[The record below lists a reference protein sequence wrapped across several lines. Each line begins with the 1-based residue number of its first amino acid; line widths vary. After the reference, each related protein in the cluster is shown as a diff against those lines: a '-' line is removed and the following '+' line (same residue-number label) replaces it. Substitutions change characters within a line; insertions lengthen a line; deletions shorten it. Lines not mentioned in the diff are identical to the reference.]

1 MPEEPV
7 KKTKEEILKTPL
19 SELELKIANSPLE
32 PLIKKLYDE
41 LGQTGIQFRPATY
54 LSTDWGCPDDV
65 PVIGIPFYLADEML
79 WKIEKENGE
88 LGEKVNTSAD
98 QEEILQILRHEA
110 GHAFNYAYR
119 LHDLPGW
126 QDIFGVYEKSYED
139 NFAPISGSDKF
150 VKHLEGWY
158 AQKHPDEDFAE
169 TFAVAI
175 TPNFDWKKIY
185 KGTEA
190 YQKLAYVSELIK
202 EYKDKPVPGYESA
215 LHEPIDAIKMTLEE
229 WYAKILGTAKPRKK
243 ILILFY
249 QEYPKGR
256 PSRDEVVDQIKKVL
270 LDLNYAVVLL
280 PINRSIERITN
291 GITQEKPDLVFN
303 LCETFR
309 DNDKFDFNVTAL
321 LEMLHAPF
329 TGSGSSSLFLS
340 GNKEI
345 SKKIFS
351 FHNIPYAKFFVVPIG
366 TTPEIPKNMGFP
378 LFVKPNHEDASI
390 GIDFQSVV
398 IDEEGLNSKI
408 KEIHTVI
415 KDDAMVEEYVEGREF
430 FVSVL
435 GHNLMRAL
443 PIIELNFSN
452 WPKDKPKI
460 YTYNAKIETT
470 SEEFKNTTIIAPENL
485 LPEITTKMQDIA
497 MKVFRA
503 MEATDYAR
511 IDLRLDKDNKI
522 YVLEANLNP
531 YLAKKSETAFA
542 AQLAG
547 LSYEQLISKIVELAF
562 ARAGIRH

>member
-1 MPEEPV
+1 MPDNV
-7 KKTKEEILKTPL
+7 SKKTKEELFKTPL
-19 SELELKIANSPLE
+19 NELDLEIANSSLE
-32 PLIKKLYDE
+32 PLIKKVYDE
-41 LGQTGIQFRPATY
+41 LEQTGIQFRPATY

-65 PVIGIPFYLADEML
+65 PVIGIPFYLANETL
-79 WKIEKENGE
+79 WKIEKEKMG
-88 LGEKVNTSAD
+88 LGDKINTLTD
-98 QEEILQILRHEA
+98 QGEILQILRHET

-126 QDIFGVYEKSYED
+126 QEIFGVYEKAYED
-139 NFAPISGSDKF
+139 NFAPIAGSDRF

-175 TPNFDWKKIY
+175 TPGFDWKKIY

-190 YQKLAYVSELIK
+190 HAKLVYVTELMK
-202 EYKDKPVPGYESA
+202 EYQDKPVPAFEST
-215 LHEPIDAIKMTLEE
+215 LHEPIESIKTTLEE
-229 WYAKILGTAKPRKK
+229 WYTKILAATKPRRK

-270 LDLNYAVVLL
+270 LDMNYAIVLL
-280 PINRSIERITN
+280 PINRSIEKITN
-291 GITQEKPDLVFN
+291 GIAQEKPDLVFN

-351 FHNIPYAKFFVVPIG
+351 YHNIPYPKFFVVSKDAA
-366 TTPEIPKNMGFP
+366 PEIPKNLDFP

-390 GIDFQSVV
+390 GIDFKSVV
-398 IDEEGLNSKI
+398 QNQEELLAKT

-430 FVSVL
+430 FVSIL
-435 GHNLMRAL
+435 GHNLLRAL
-443 PIIELNFSN
+443 PVIELNFSN
-452 WPKDKPKI
+452 WPKERPKI
-460 YTYNAKIETT
+460 YTYNAKIETD
-470 SEEFKNTTIIAPENL
+470 SEEFKNTTIAAPENL
-485 LPEITTKMQDIA
+485 PPEITAKIQEVAI
-497 MKVFRA
+497 KVFRA
-503 MEATDYAR
+503 LDATDYAR
-511 IDLRLDKDNKI
+511 VDLRLDQDNKI

-542 AQLAG
+542 AQLSN
-547 LSYEQLISKIVELAF
+547 LNYEQLIGKIVELAL
-562 ARAGIRH
+562 ARAGIH